1 MSFVPGQ
8 QNAAR
13 LASADMA
20 DLIAEP
26 GRDDALQFSAAGL
39 ELDAR
44 RQRLDLAAWSDLL
57 SLAKDLAMPA
67 KIAGLMAGDIVNV
80 TEGRPALHTACRD
93 ASRLADSEL
102 AARLTE
108 ARKRTRAFC
117 AGLTAPDALGGHP
130 VKRIVNI
137 GIGGSDLG
145 PRMVYDALKA
155 FRQPGIEATFVS
167 NLDPA
172 DLDDALEGA
181 EPETTLVLVVSKS
194 FTTQETL
201 MNAQVARA
209 WLAAKLGDAGADARF
224 AAATAAPEKAKAF
237 GLDPSRIFPFEDGV
251 GGRYSLWSPAGLSL
265 EAAFGP
271 DVYDRLLAGA
281 EAMDT
286 HALTA
291 PIESNMAIAKG
302 LIDVWNRKFREL
314 PARCVTAYSSR
325 MERLPAYLQQL
336 EMESLGKSVQTDGTP
351 SESRSGGASKDSGAL
366 IWGGKGSDFQ
376 HSTFQWLHQGQD
388 ETPVDFIGVV
398 DPEFTRDERA
408 RALNANLAAQGA
420 ALTRG
425 KVGEGD
431 LAAHTA
437 IPGGRASSTILMHGL
452 KPETLG
458 ALIALHEHKVFIESL
473 VYGINP
479 FDQYGVE
486 LGKQLARAILSG
498 DTDVLDEPALDIAK
512 RLGV

>member
-1 MSFVPGQ
+1 MTMTPETLLAHA
-8 QNAAR
+8 NR
-13 LASADMA
+13 LAEANMA
-20 DLIAEP
+20 DLLAQA
-26 GRDDALQFSAAGL
+26 GRDEALQFSAAGL

-44 RQRLDLAAWSDLL
+44 RQRLDLTAWQDLVE
-57 SLAKDLAMPA
+57 LARRRDAPA
-67 KIAGLMAGDIVNV
+67 RIAGLMAGDIVNK

-93 ASRLADSEL
+93 ASRLSDKDL
-102 AARLTE
+102 AKRLTE
-108 ARKRTRAFC
+108 ARARTRAFC
-117 AGLTAPDALGGHP
+117 AGLEAPDALDGHP
-130 VKRIVNI
+130 VRRIVNI

-155 FRQPGIEATFVS
+155 YRRKGMDARFVS

-201 MNAQVARA
+201 MNAKAARA
-209 WLAAKLGDAGADARF
+209 WLADTLGEAGADARF
-224 AAATAAPEKAKAF
+224 AAATAAPDKAQAF

-271 DVYDRLLAGA
+271 VVYDRLLAGA
-281 EAMDT
+281 GAMDT

-302 LIDVWNRKFREL
+302 LIDVWNRTFRNR

-336 EMESLGKSVQTDGTP
+336 EMESLGKSVQADG
-351 SESRSGGASKDSGAL
+351 SASPTAYPASGAL
-366 IWGGKGSDFQ
+366 IWGGRGSDFQ
-376 HSTFQWLHQGQD
+376 HSVFQWLHQGQD
-388 ETPVDFIGVV
+388 EVPVDFIGLA
-398 DPEFTRDERA
+398 DAEFTKDERA
-408 RALNANLAAQGA
+408 QALNANLAAQGA

-431 LAAHTA
+431 MAAHTA
-437 IPGGRASSTILMHGL
+437 IAGGRASSTIIMAGL
-452 KPETLG
+452 NPETLG
-458 ALIALHEHKVFIESL
+458 ALISLHEHKVFVESL

-479 FDQYGVE
+479 FDQFGVE

-498 DTDVLDEPALDIAK
+498 DTDVLDAPALDIAK

>member
-1 MSFVPGQ
+1 MTPETLRSHA
-8 QNAAR
+8 NR
-13 LASADMA
+13 LAGASMA
-20 DLIAEP
+20 EILAEK
-26 GRDDALQFSAAGL
+26 GRDAALQFSAAGL

-44 RQRLDLAAWSDLL
+44 RQRIDGAAWQDLL
-57 SLAKDLAMPA
+57 GLARALDAQA
-67 KIAGLMAGDIVNV
+67 RIAGLAAGDIVNT

-93 ASRLADSEL
+93 SSQLADRGL
-102 AARLTE
+102 AKRLTE
-108 ARKRTRAFC
+108 ARDRTRQFC
-117 AGLTAPDALGGHP
+117 AGLEAPDVLDGHP

-155 FRQPGIEATFVS
+155 YRRKGMDARFVS

-201 MNAQVARA
+201 MNAKAVRA
-209 WLAAKLGDAGADARF
+209 WLAAKLGEAGADARF
-224 AAATAAPEKAKAF
+224 AAATAAPEKAQAF
-237 GLDPSRIFPFEDGV
+237 GLDASRIFPFEDGV

-271 DVYDRLLAGA
+271 EAYDRLLAGA
-281 EAMDT
+281 AAMDT

-291 PIESNMAIAKG
+291 PIENNMAIAKG
-302 LIDVWNRKFREL
+302 LIDVWNRTFRNR

-336 EMESLGKSVQTDGTP
+336 EMESLGKSVQADG
-351 SESRSGGASKDSGAL
+351 SASPAEYPASGAL
-366 IWGGKGSDFQ
+366 IWGGRGSDFQ
-376 HSTFQWLHQGQD
+376 HSVFQWLHQGQD
-388 ETPVDFIGVV
+388 EVPVDFIGLA
-398 DPEFTRDERA
+398 DAEFTKDERA

-420 ALTRG
+420 ALTHG
-425 KVGEGD
+425 KVGEGE
-431 LAAHTA
+431 LAPHTA
-437 IPGGRASSTILMHGL
+437 IAGGRASSTIIMDVLN
-452 KPETLG
+452 PETLG
-458 ALIALHEHKVFIESL
+458 ALISLHEHKVFVESL

-498 DTDVLDEPALDIAK
+498 DTDVLDAPALDIAK